1 MLAVARIAAAFDG
14 EKRKTFMNM
23 KDLDEKLAIAFIE
36 GWDIIPT
43 GGGFLLSSDWC
54 WPNRDRIEIHVRSVG
69 DREDLF
75 LVTDGGDLFSYLFS
89 QGVDLTRDKA
99 ALKTISRVV
108 ENYDTKFVDYQIARG
123 ANQEGLPRAIRLVLE
138 AIKDASLILWHK
150 LGKGEPLH

>member
-1 MLAVARIAAAFDG
+1 MSV
-14 EKRKTFMNM
+14 
-23 KDLDEKLAIAFIE
+23 KDLDERLALAFIE

-43 GGGFLLSSDWC
+43 GGGFLIRSDWC

-89 QGVDLTRDKA
+89 QGIDLTRDKA
-99 ALKTISRVV
+99 ALKAISSVAA
-108 ENYDTKFVDYQIARG
+108 NYETKFIDYQIARG
-123 ANQEGLPRAIRLVLE
+123 ANEEDLPRAIRLVLE